1 MTNPDS
7 PVGLNVFLLFSMLFL
22 WGLWDVSSSWHGG
35 GGGKEE
41 VRTEL
46 RGDREHLRTEGD
58 SPQQINVSLTLI
70 CETNIL
76 RIFRKRWISETS
88 WLSESFRFTLKGQFQ
103 KPVIICWIHFILK
116 ADLKC
121 FWWLVWAVSD
131 LHTAAH
137 TESCRCCMEVK

>member
-7 PVGLNVFLLFSMLFL
+7 PVGLNVFLLCSMLFL

-35 GGGKEE
+35 GGGGEEE

-46 RGDREHLRTEGD
+46 RGDREQLRTEED

-88 WLSESFRFTLKGQFQ
+88 WLSESFRFTLKGQLSETRD
-103 KPVIICWIHFILK
+103 HILNTFYFEGRFK
-116 ADLKC
+116 M
-121 FWWLVWAVSD
+121 FWMISLG